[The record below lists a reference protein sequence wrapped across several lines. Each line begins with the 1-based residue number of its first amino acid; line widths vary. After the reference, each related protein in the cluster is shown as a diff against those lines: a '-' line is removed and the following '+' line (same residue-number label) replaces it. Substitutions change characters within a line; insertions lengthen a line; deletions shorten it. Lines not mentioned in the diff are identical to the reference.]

1 MAEDRQKRVAAQ
13 EQLIKEIVRDALDA
27 IDERGGD
34 VFFLELVRDLTKI
47 LISKR
52 PGFSP
57 TYAGDQ
63 FVDSRCSG
71 FKERI
76 ETFSESS
83 EEECELYFVLAQ
95 LALGRGDVA
104 GARRHLHNCLGTG
117 ITSFVEYAMAWHEL
131 RRLNA
136 ANPPPPEKK
145 SEREGMTD
153 EQPV

>member
-1 MAEDRQKRVAAQ
+1 MNAGELLHCPIRGKVIAP
-13 EQLIKEIVRDALDA
+13 
-27 IDERGGD
+27 ER
-34 VFFLELVRDLTKI
+34 
-47 LISKR
+47 S
-52 PGFSP
+52 
-57 TYAGDQ
+57 
-63 FVDSRCSG
+63 VDGLRY
-71 FKERI
+71 
-76 ETFSESS
+76 S

>member
-63 FVDSRCSG
+63 FIDSRCSG

-76 ETFSESS
+76 EAFSESS
-83 EEECELYFVLAQ
+83 EEECELFGQLLVKFVDLSLFDTRRAYFSQTHGKTLA
-95 LALGRGDVA
+95 GHEKHPIMA
-104 GARRHLHNCLGTG
+104 GAH
-117 ITSFVEYAMAWHEL
+117 
-131 RRLNA
+131 
-136 ANPPPPEKK
+136 
-145 SEREGMTD
+145 
-153 EQPV
+153 